1 MASMNEETIKQADDL
16 HCPKC
21 EGEIAY
27 VQDIQNPQPITKG
40 NIIVCGHCGIICK
53 VGDSNLVQMTKEE
66 LDSLDK
72 QSKAMLALA
81 AGAVMTQIAK
91 RRAGISEN

>member
-1 MASMNEETIKQADDL
+1 
-16 HCPKC
+16 
-21 EGEIAY
+21 
-27 VQDIQNPQPITKG
+27 
-40 NIIVCGHCGIICK
+40 
-53 VGDSNLVQMTKEE
+53 VGDSNLIQMTKEE